1 MNLAGDIILRNLMT
15 LPIHILYLASII
27 KNNPK
32 SSSMAGEVS
41 RLRCLMESDF
51 RS

>member
-15 LPIHILYLASII
+15 LPIHILYLALIT
-27 KNNPK
+27 KNNLTL
-32 SSSMAGEVS
+32 SSMAGEGS